1 MDFER
6 ARFLMTQQQV
16 RPWKVVDDQV
26 LSVMGHL
33 PREKFVPEHLQALAY
48 SDTTLPIGHDQVML
62 TPKEQGRIAQALALK
77 PSERV
82 LEIGTGTGYLTAILA
97 SLAEQVTSVDIFE
110 DFISD
115 AGARL
120 NELGIENVSLAV
132 GDASAGWT
140 QSEQYDAIVI
150 TGGLLAVPA
159 SYKNALKEGG
169 RLICIIGQPP
179 AMQVRLVER
188 QQGDQFTDH
197 GLFETVVP
205 LLINAPEPARFAF

>member
-16 RPWKVVDDQV
+16 RPWKVVDDRV
-26 LSVMGHL
+26 LSVMGQL

-48 SDTTLPIGHDQVML
+48 SDTTLPIGHEQIML
-62 TPKEQGRIAQALALK
+62 TPKEQGRIAQALRLK
-77 PSERV
+77 PTDRV

-97 SLAEQVTSVDIFE
+97 SLAEHVTSVDIFE
-110 DFISD
+110 DFVHE
-115 AGARL
+115 AKTRL
-120 NELGIENVSLAV
+120 NELGIRNVSLCV
-132 GDASAGWT
+132 GDAASGW
-140 QSEQYDAIVI
+140 SHNERYDAIVI
-150 TGGLLAVPA
+150 TGGLLAVPT
-159 SYKNALKEGG
+159 SYKHALKEGG

-188 QQGDQFTDH
+188 GDGEQFTDH

-205 LLINAPEPARFAF
+205 LLVNAPEPVRFTF